1 MEDRVPIFRNGPYFM
16 GPQGLYL
23 NKWTPNFDPSQDVP
37 FVVPVWVRLPHLPL
51 HCWNL
56 ESLEIIGNKLGKY
69 IDRAER
75 KDQYAC
81 ARICVEVDLEI
92 GLPEAIQLIVAKWSY
107 IQELDYEQI
116 PFKCWFCH
124 GYGNFAR
131 NCKKRLE

>member
-1 MEDRVPIFRNGPYFM
+1 M
-16 GPQGLYL
+16 
-23 NKWTPNFDPSQDVP
+23 NKWTPDFDPSQDVP
-37 FVVPVWVRLPHLPL
+37 SVVPVWARLLHLPL

-69 IDRAER
+69 FDIAER

-92 GLPEAIQLIVAKWSY
+92 GLPEALQLTIAEWSY

-116 PFKCWFCH
+116 PFFLRFCH
-124 GYGNFAR
+124 GYGHFAR
-131 NCKKRLE
+131 SCKKE